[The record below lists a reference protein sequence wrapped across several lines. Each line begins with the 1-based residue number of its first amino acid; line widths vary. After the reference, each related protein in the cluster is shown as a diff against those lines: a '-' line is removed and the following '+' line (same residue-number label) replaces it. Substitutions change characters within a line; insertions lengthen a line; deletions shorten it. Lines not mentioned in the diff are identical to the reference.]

1 MLCNFNNYGPYAEFV
16 QTGKM
21 IVDISTININN
32 YHEHLNSI
40 LNIMRDGIETEFVQ
54 STFITI
60 DFGNGVII
68 ELYIIDYFFNL
79 IMWYL
84 MIRTN
89 EPIEP
94 KHIFFETAITKNTI
108 KNYIDDN
115 FIDINRKKYTNIE
128 LNQIISDTLENY
140 KYIDEF
146 SMYLCNTINLEDTID
161 LMNKYPEFNDI
172 IHLDLSKVPLEDV
185 KNVGLEYT
193 MKAIDYIKN
202 SDHCLADSFRAGE
215 GINPKQFKEFSI
227 NIGSKPDGK
236 GGAFPSIINNNFLT
250 GGVNDLLSYFIES
263 STGRTAQILT
273 KMNVGSSGHFAR
285 LLGLNN
291 MDTIIY
297 PDSNYSCD
305 SKNFEIIKLN
315 DYKMLEM
322 FENRYFRTS
331 PNSMEYLMKPKMFKH
346 LIGQT
351 VYFRSPMT
359 CASNSRGQGICY
371 KCYGDLAH
379 TNHDINIGK
388 LAAEELSSKLT
399 QILLSAKHLLESL
412 VKKIEWTKGFFD
424 IFEVEGNIIKLIED
438 NNYKG
443 YKLLIDPNSIDLEDE
458 DDEYTYNEFI
468 EEFEVE
474 TPSGDVLKFHTINAD
489 NNKPDRIYIGIDLNE
504 IIRKKGEPVDG
515 KISINL
521 NDLKDSDIFL
531 MLIHNN
537 ELSRTLDKLKDIIDK
552 NNVTKLMNRHELL
565 QSMIET
571 VIEGGLNVSAIH
583 CEVIL
588 SNQLR
593 HVDDILERPEWQ
605 YPNEPCS
612 ILTLNQALLNNPS
625 VVITL
630 SYQRLSKTLYNPLTF
645 RKNKPSFMDLFFIEK
660 PSEFLNSTEIVN
672 AKKSDDLDQ
681 GLRPAII
688 FYPEEKMIT
697 ETEDDKDV

>member
-1 MLCNFNNYGPYAEFV
+1 MLSNLNNYGPYAELV

-21 IVDISTININN
+21 IVDTSTININN
-32 YHEHLNSI
+32 YQEHLNSI

-60 DFGNGVII
+60 DFGNEIII
-68 ELYIIDYFFNL
+68 ELSIMDYFFNI

-84 MIRTN
+84 MVRTN
-89 EPIEP
+89 ALIEP
-94 KHIFFETAITKNTI
+94 KHIFFEEAITKNTI
-108 KNYIDDN
+108 KNYIDDY
-115 FIDINRKKYTNIE
+115 FIDINRKKYSNIE
-128 LNQIISDTLENY
+128 LNRIISDTLETY

-172 IHLDLSKVPLEDV
+172 IHADLSKIPLEDV
-185 KNVGLEYT
+185 KNVGMEYT
-193 MKAIDYIKN
+193 NKAIEYIKN
-202 SDHCLADSFRAGE
+202 SDHCLASSFRAGE
-215 GINPKQFKEFSI
+215 GINPKQYKEFSI

-236 GGAFPSIINNNFLT
+236 GGAFPAIINTNFLT
-250 GGVNDLLSYFIES
+250 GGVNDILSYFIES

-297 PDSNYSCD
+297 PDPNYSCD
-305 SKNFEIIKLN
+305 TKSFEMVKMN

-331 PNSMEYLMKPKMFKH
+331 PNSVEYLMKPKMFKH

-351 VYFRSPMT
+351 LYFRSPMT
-359 CASNSRGQGICY
+359 CASGSRGQGICY

-388 LAAEELSSKLT
+388 LAAEEVSSKLT

-412 VKKIEWTKGFFD
+412 VKKMRWSKGFFD
-424 IFEVEGNIIKLIED
+424 IFEVEGNIVKLIED

-443 YKLLIDPNSIDLEDE
+443 YKLLIDPNNIFLEDE
-458 DDEYTYNEFI
+458 YDDYEYNEYI
-468 EEFEVE
+468 NEFEIE
-474 TPSGDVLKFHTINAD
+474 TPSGDIFKFNTLDAD
-489 NNKPDRIYIGIDLNE
+489 NIYIGIDLNE
-504 IIRKKGEPVDG
+504 IIRKKGEPADG
-515 KISINL
+515 KISVNL

-552 NNVTKLMNRHELL
+552 NKVTSSMNRHELL
-565 QSMIET
+565 QAMIET

-583 CEVIL
+583 CEIIL

-593 HVDDILERPEWQ
+593 HIDDILEKPEWQ
-605 YPNEPCS
+605 YPNEPCN
-612 ILTLNQALLNNPS
+612 ILTLNQSLLNNPS

-660 PSEFLNSTEIVN
+660 PSEFLNSTEVVE

-681 GLRPAII
+681 GLRPAIV
-688 FYPEEKMIT
+688 FYPNEKGLT
-697 ETEDDKDV
+697 ETEDDKEE

>member
-1 MLCNFNNYGPYAEFV
+1 MLSNLNNYGPYAELV

-21 IVDISTININN
+21 IVDVSTININN
-32 YHEHLNSI
+32 YQTHLNSI
-40 LNIMRDGIETEFVQ
+40 LNIMRDGIETDFVQ
-54 STFITI
+54 STFITVE
-60 DFGNGVII
+60 FGNGVTV
-68 ELYIIDYFFNL
+68 ELSIMDYFFNI

-84 MIRTN
+84 MVRTN
-89 EPIEP
+89 VPIEP
-94 KHIFFETAITKNTI
+94 KHIFFEEAITKNVI
-108 KNYIDDN
+108 KDYIDDH
-115 FIDINRKKYTNIE
+115 FIDINRKKYSNIE
-128 LNQIISDTLENY
+128 LNQIISDTLETY

-172 IHLDLSKVPLEDV
+172 IHADLSRIPLEDV
-185 KNVGLEYT
+185 KNIGMDYT
-193 MKAIDYIKN
+193 NKAIAYIKN

-215 GINPKQFKEFSI
+215 GINPKQFKEFSV

-236 GGAFPSIINNNFLT
+236 GGAFPSIINTNFLT

-305 SKNFEIIKLN
+305 TKNFEAIKMN

-331 PNSMEYLMKPKMFKH
+331 PNSMEYLMKPKVFKH
-346 LIGQT
+346 LIGET
-351 VYFRSPMT
+351 LYFRSPMT
-359 CASNSRGQGICY
+359 CASNSRGHGVCY

-379 TNHDINIGK
+379 TNNDINIGK

-412 VKKIEWTKGFFD
+412 VKKMSWTKGFFD

-443 YKLLIDPNSIDLEDE
+443 YKLLIDPNSIFLEDE
-458 DDEYTYNEFI
+458 YDNYEYNEYI
-468 EEFEVE
+468 NEFEIE
-474 TPSGDVLKFHTINAD
+474 TPSGEIFKFNTLDAD
-489 NNKPDRIYIGIDLNE
+489 NIYIGIDLNE
-504 IIRKKGEPVDG
+504 IIRKKGEPADG
-515 KISINL
+515 KIVINL
-521 NDLKDSDIFL
+521 NDLKESDIFL

-552 NNVTKLMNRHELL
+552 NGVTKSMNRHQLL
-565 QSMIET
+565 QAMIET
-571 VIEGGLNVSAIH
+571 VIEGGLKVNAIH

-593 HVDDILERPEWQ
+593 HVDDILEQPEWQ
-605 YPNEPCS
+605 YPNEPCN

-660 PSEFLNSTEIVN
+660 PSEFLNSTEIVE

-681 GLRPAII
+681 GLRSAII
-688 FYPEEKMIT
+688 FYPEEKNIT
-697 ETEDDKDV
+697 ETEDDKDE